1 MAKLTEQDI
10 INWNGPEEEYMNE
23 DQLAFFRELLV
34 KQQDELI
41 ENASNTAIELKKHET
56 APDPAD
62 RATQEEE
69 YALELRTRD
78 RERKLLHKI
87 DSALD
92 RIARKDFGWCEKC
105 GERKLLGKIQATIR
119 LIDEGEYGYC
129 QDTGEPIG
137 LKRLL
142 ARPTATLSVEAQERR
157 ERMKKQFAD

>member
-105 GERKLLGKIQATIR
+105 GEEIGIR
-119 LIDEGEYGYC
+119 
-129 QDTGEPIG
+129 
-137 LKRLL
+137 RLE
-142 ARPTATLSVEAQERR
+142 ARPTAELCIDCKEIAERQERNFHDAR
-157 ERMKKQFAD
+157 